1 MCSAASA
8 NRLTPL
14 KDQLGAGFIRL
25 MFDVTDEAAVS
36 EEATKAS
43 ERLAAQRDGLVN
55 SAGICVPEPILPLSI
70 RELRHHIEV
79 NVLAKS
85 L

>member
-1 MCSAASA
+1 VGALPRASSNEAFMCSAASA

-43 ERLAAQRDGLVN
+43 VARG
-55 SAGICVPEPILPLSI
+55 SAT
-70 RELRHHIEV
+70 
-79 NVLAKS
+79 
-85 L
+85 